1 MNEQDLILKQK
12 IEKREKIDTIL
23 AYILIVILVGAI
35 ILVLF
40 LKFTRKEEPKVE
52 PEEYI
57 PTYINLNDISTS
69 LNSSVLANR
78 YLNEQ
83 VRFNSSVSGNSLQ
96 IIYNKENTN
105 INLNIPQ
112 VGNELEIKIDEENNE
127 IVKDMYK
134 EITNIICVYYG
145 NTVSNCRN
153 ITDNINE
160 TIQIEGI
167 RFVNKENNNYVYIS
181 TDKSIDINSKI
192 TYNTVTNIDINKTD
206 YILNLDEI
214 KIYDINK
221 TVTSDKLTFSGTIER
236 ANSENENISVTIKLY
251 DKTGEV
257 INENKYSYNEE
268 LPLGQKN
275 TFNISFTLN
284 EEQLNNIST
293 YTIEIVK

>member
-23 AYILIVILVGAI
+23 AYILIVILVGLI

-40 LKFTRKEEPKVE
+40 LKFTKKEETNVE

-83 VRFNSSVSGNSLQ
+83 IRFNSSVSGNSLQ

-112 VGNELEIKIDEENNE
+112 VGNELEIKLSEENSE
-127 IVKDMYK
+127 ITEDIYK
-134 EITNIICVYYG
+134 EITNIICIYYD

-160 TIQIEGI
+160 NSQIDGI
-167 RFVNKENNNYVYIS
+167 RFVNKDNNKYIYIS

-192 TYNTVTNIDINKTD
+192 TYNKVTNIDINKTD
-206 YILNLDEI
+206 YTLNLDDI
-214 KIYDINK
+214 KIYDIKK
-221 TVTSDKLTFSGTIER
+221 TITSDKLTFSGIIER
-236 ANSENENISVTIKLY
+236 SNIENENLSVVIKVY

-257 INENKYSYNEE
+257 INENKYTYNDE
-268 LPLGQKN
+268 LPLGQKSA
-275 TFNISFTLN
+275 FNISFVLN
-284 EEQLNNIST
+284 EEHLNSIST